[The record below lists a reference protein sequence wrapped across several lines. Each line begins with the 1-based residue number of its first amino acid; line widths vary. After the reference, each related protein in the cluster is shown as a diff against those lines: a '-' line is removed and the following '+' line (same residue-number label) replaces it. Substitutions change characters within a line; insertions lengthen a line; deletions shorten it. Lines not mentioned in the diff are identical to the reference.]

1 MNYRDS
7 DEKDRRKRQEEDRKK
22 EDRRKMKNGGMGG
35 VAFRLPSAGNT
46 QRGGGIP
53 AGQRSSRRKQ
63 LRHSLLYANADMIT

>member
-35 VAFRLPSAGNT
+35 WLFVSPLLETLS
-46 QRGGGIP
+46 GGGGFRQVNDQ
-53 AGQRSSRRKQ
+53 AVASSCTIVYYMLTQ
-63 LRHSLLYANADMIT
+63 T